1 MYFFL
6 FLFHIV
12 PSVNNPTLMNKLMN
26 TFCKGFAPLDS
37 TFASMGIYY
46 RNKSME
52 DSDNDLS
59 DLIDIEESE
68 IEVNTINKC
77 LVCSLNIYY

>member
-1 MYFFL
+1 
-6 FLFHIV
+6 
-12 PSVNNPTLMNKLMN
+12 MNKLMN
-26 TFCKGFAPLDS
+26 TFCKGFAPLDP

-68 IEVNTINKC
+68 IEDVFFFD
-77 LVCSLNIYY
+77 

>member
-1 MYFFL
+1 
-6 FLFHIV
+6 
-12 PSVNNPTLMNKLMN
+12 MNTLMN
-26 TFCKGFAPLDS
+26 TFCKGLAPLDP

-52 DSDNDLS
+52 DSDNDIS

-68 IEVNTINKC
+68 IEINTIDKC
-77 LVCSLNIYY
+77 FVCSLNIYS